1 MNNKIT
7 LLLLLL
13 IPVCLW
19 NCSRETVPEEYYTV
33 EVIEGV
39 RHIHNYKP
47 QWGDEP
53 KVALEFVQQIGEFEA
68 TDDNYLFFQPRDI
81 ALDGEGNLYVLDA
94 GNYRIQKFNTQG
106 KFLASFGRKGEGP
119 SEFDMPFA
127 IDIDSKGNIYVY
139 DVMMSTRYSPSRI
152 IVLDAQGKEIKRF
165 SYEDENGIS
174 FLRILNS
181 KEMVRRLLPESEA
194 SDLIGIYN
202 TNGKKLRE
210 FVEPKIYEDEAFNT
224 IGNSFDYSVD
234 KNTNIYVCFEH
245 QNRIEKYSAEG
256 ELLMNTDR
264 PLDFEITH
272 KKEKQVMD
280 VYNNKGGLTPR
291 EIERGRISYVSEGLG
306 VDHKGR
312 IWTITWRRQ
321 GEEDDREKYPDPYV
335 LAAELFRFDIFD
347 PEGIFLGSLPVEKY
361 FGSMHIYDDRL
372 FLVDAY
378 NEMCVYEYKIVE
390 K

>member
-39 RHIHNYKP
+39 RYVHNYKP
-47 QWGDEP
+47 QWGNEP
-53 KVALEFVQQIGEFEA
+53 RVALEFIQQIGEFEA

-165 SYEDENGIS
+165 SYEDENGFS

-234 KNTNIYVCFEH
+234 KNTNIYICFQN
-245 QNRIEKYSAEG
+245 QNRIEKYSPEG
-256 ELLMNTDR
+256 NLLIKTDR
-264 PLDFEITH
+264 PLNFEITY
-272 KKEKQVMD
+272 KKEKQIRRD
-280 VYNNKGGLTPR
+280 R
-291 EIERGRISYVSEGLG
+291 EIEIARISYVSGDIEI
-306 VDHKGR
+306 DYKGR
-312 IWTITWRRQ
+312 IWVITYRRQ
-321 GEEDDREKYPDPYV
+321 REEDDNEKYPDPHV